1 MQVRITAGPSVG
13 STGRAMTVSPGVYFI
28 IFDNKSD
35 DKSIPPGLY
44 LAEEIVVINS
54 TKDRRK
60 RSKGEL

>member
-1 MQVRITAGPSVG
+1 
-13 STGRAMTVSPGVYFI
+13 MTVSPGGYFV

-44 LAEEIVVINS
+44 LAEEIVVLDS

>member
-1 MQVRITAGPSVG
+1 
-13 STGRAMTVSPGVYFI
+13 MTVSPGVYFV

-44 LAEEIVVINS
+44 LAEEIVVLDS

-60 RSKGEL
+60 RSEGAL